1 MGFRKFVKKATKQL
15 RPKSIKKAHGK
26 IADKAIGSVI
36 KKGEK
41 VFGAGKKIAKAKHGA
56 AKQAGKAVG
65 KARDSAVT
73 ARKKAVKAAGKAVKG
88 RTAAKK
94 TGDGI
99 FGKRKTNT
107 RVRKPLLGKDGA
119 GVAGSDKRKKYMKDQ
134 KKKGIS
140 FTKGRAK

>member
-15 RPKSIKKAHGK
+15 RPKSIKKVHGK
-26 IADKAIGSVI
+26 IADKAIGSVV

-41 VFGAGKKIAKAKHGA
+41 VFGAGKKIAQAKHGA
-56 AKQAGKAVG
+56 AKKAGKAVG
-65 KARDSAVT
+65 KARDSAVS

-88 RTAAKK
+88 RTAMKK
-94 TGDGI
+94 GDGLY
-99 FGKRKTNT
+99 GKKKTNT
-107 RVRKPLLGKDGA
+107 KIRKPLFGKDGA
-119 GVAGSDKRKKYMKDQ
+119 GITGSAKRKKYMKDE